1 MNINKNKTLKRLHN
15 KKINCYTVIKMLTLI
30 IYDLNTLEIITMNH

>member
-30 IYDLNTLEIITMNH
+30 YDLNTLEIITMNY